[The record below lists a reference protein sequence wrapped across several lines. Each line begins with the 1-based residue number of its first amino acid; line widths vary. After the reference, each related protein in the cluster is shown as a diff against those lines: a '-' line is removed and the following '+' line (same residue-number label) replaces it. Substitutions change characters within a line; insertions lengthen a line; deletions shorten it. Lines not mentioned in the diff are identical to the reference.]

1 MRRKTVRPIR
11 VYISTLGCPKNLVD
25 SEAAATIL
33 CRSGCVVTEDPREAD
48 LMLVGACSFLEAAW
62 RDTVEELERLA
73 GFKRPKRPGGAG
85 SGKRLVLMGC
95 LPKHRGED
103 LERELPFVD
112 HFLPTGAQER
122 LPALIEAWGRSR
134 HGPERFIDGNGADR
148 FAGFEDRIRFTPAHS
163 AYVKVAEGC
172 NRKCAFCAIPTIRG
186 RLENRPLSAVVAE
199 MKRLAEKGVKE
210 VTLLSQDIASY
221 RDGPA
226 RLVDLVDAAAQTG
239 VPWVRVFYLHPAG
252 ITVGHVR
259 RLFSHP
265 SVVRYLEMP
274 VQHVSTRLLRL
285 MRRSHDGAHV
295 VRLLDGIRSEFPDA
309 VIRSEVIVGFPGE
322 TERDFKSLVRFVEE
336 FQFESL
342 GIFPY
347 SREPG
352 TAATALDG
360 VVPEPVVRQRV
371 EELAAA
377 QEGVSFAVQSG
388 RIGKVFD
395 VLVDRVAD
403 REEGGESG
411 HRWVGRFYGQAPDA
425 DGEVYIEAERLPV
438 GRFVRVRITD
448 ADLFDLRGEPAQ
460 STGLLKE
467 HA

>member
-1 MRRKTVRPIR
+1 MRRKNPRPLR

-25 SEAAATIL
+25 SEATVTIL

-62 RDTVEELERLA
+62 RETVEELEWLA
-73 GFKRPKRPGGAG
+73 KFKQPTRPEGAG
-85 SGKRLVLMGC
+85 GGKRLVLMGC

-122 LPALIEAWGRSR
+122 LPALIEAWARSP
-134 HGPERFIDGNGADR
+134 HGPGRFIDGTGADR
-148 FAGFEDRIRFTPAHS
+148 FAGFEDRIRLTPAHS

-172 NRKCAFCAIPTIRG
+172 NRKCTFCAIPTIRG
-186 RLENRPLSAVVAE
+186 RLENRPLSVVVAE
-199 MKRLAEKGVKE
+199 MKRLAETGVKE

-226 RLVDLVDAAAQTG
+226 RLVDLVDAVAQTG
-239 VPWVRVFYLHPAG
+239 IPWIRIFYLHPSG
-252 ITVGHVR
+252 ITIDHVR

-274 VQHVSTRLLRL
+274 VQHVSTRLLRR
-285 MRRSHDGAHV
+285 MRRSHDRAHV

-309 VIRSEVIVGFPGE
+309 VMRSEVIVGFPGE
-322 TERDFKSLVRFVEE
+322 TDREFGSLVRFVEE

-352 TAATALDG
+352 TAAAVLDG
-360 VVPEPVVRQRV
+360 VVPEAVVRQRA
-371 EELAAA
+371 EELSAV

-388 RIGKVFD
+388 RIGRVFD

-403 REEGGESG
+403 REEGGASG
-411 HRWVGRFYGQAPDA
+411 HGWVGRFYGQAPDV
-425 DGEVYIEAERLPV
+425 DGEVYIEAERLYV
-438 GRFVRVRITD
+438 GEFARVRITD

-460 STGLLKE
+460 SAGLLTE